1 MVTSQNLALGS
12 LALVAGASLYVV
24 ATRKT
29 ATQSAPNRAV
39 QQPKQQRQQSTTS
52 SSGGGGG
59 AKQAPDPKYIGD
71 GENDEVG
78 INDMSPD
85 EETSEET
92 TEETSEET
100 DG

>member
-1 MVTSQNLALGS
+1 MTIL
-12 LALVAGASLYVV
+12 AGASLYVL
-24 ATRKT
+24 ATREQ

-52 SSGGGGG
+52 SSGGGG

-78 INDMSPD
+78 TNDMSTD

-92 TEETSEET
+92 DSS

>member
-1 MVTSQNLALGS
+1 MVSSQNLALGS

-24 ATRKT
+24 ATRGT
-29 ATQSAPNRAV
+29 TPQSAPNRAV

-52 SSGGGGG
+52 SSGGGG

-92 TEETSEET
+92 DSS